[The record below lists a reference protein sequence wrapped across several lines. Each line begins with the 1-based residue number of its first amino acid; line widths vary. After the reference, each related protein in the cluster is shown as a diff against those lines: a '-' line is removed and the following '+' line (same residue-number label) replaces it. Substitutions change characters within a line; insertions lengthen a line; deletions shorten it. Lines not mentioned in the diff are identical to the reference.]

1 MINVKKLFALLLCI
15 CMLTGTAAYAD
26 ITSVV
31 AEKEYELWTQSPSIT
46 CGLTSDDVR
55 IYKALDQNL
64 LELYPLTL
72 IGDNY
77 YFAIC
82 SYKMTDGG
90 YNGKSKT
97 TQFYLYTLYATDT
110 GFIILSKVTAGN
122 EYYWDRGYCF
132 VDISGK
138 VNAAFYN
145 NNNSEVPYYIVNPKG
160 KYTNSNLDE
169 YDEYFFITSSGKLY
183 RMSENT
189 EYGTEGYPY
198 IKDKILYRGQNKYR
212 RSSTTYYYYM
222 PDGSTKASNS
232 TPMFFKNGVITY
244 GTEIRVPVADMTAS
258 NGYTMYTEGF
268 ASNTSFPLYMP
279 IPGSDNLFFNTTDTY
294 TYNSS
299 VGKYYNYLKIDVFK
313 SNNGI
318 MSNVS
323 SKTITT
329 VSTSSVT
336 YTYQKIND
344 LDENYYTSKGLL
356 VPSVA
361 IGTTA
366 VITKDGTVCPLDLD
380 TTIYKNYVYPC
391 TYNGKYSIIRS
402 CNGTSYIYKKDT
414 TNDNYYYWQAINE
427 ISFDANG
434 NKTIS
439 DDLEL
444 RIQSS
449 PHNGQN
455 GYFSSYST
463 WNNSSFTAISSNS
476 VKAWWGRTLNN
487 VFPDGRYV
495 TASWTGVGS
504 GISELWYN
512 IYNADKT
519 MRATGPTGYSGYF
532 GSSFDRPDLI
542 AWVVNNSKFIVCL
555 GEIGNSFL
563 KEYYRVAVVEE
574 TDTGEIVSSVEL
586 GEKSITPP
594 DSSDTEVVQSTI
606 DFGASDL
613 PIGYNI
619 KDNVIDSGKLDAIL
633 RDQVN
638 SIRLNDIV
646 ILAKEGYQSGAQN
659 TGVTLG
665 SYSTYDYSFGSAY
678 VRMYTNG
685 QYFRWYCYYPEDLNP
700 GTYTKALS
708 IGDKTIYVTFK
719 VVQPPTNEG
728 STTVVF

>member
-1 MINVKKLFALLLCI
+1 MKKLFAIMLCI

-26 ITSVV
+26 VTSVV

-122 EYYWDRGYCF
+122 EYYWDRGSCF

-222 PDGSTKASNS
+222 SDGSTKASNS

-244 GTEIRVPVADMTAS
+244 GTETRVPVADMTAS

-268 ASNTSFPLYMP
+268 DSNTSFPLYMP

-391 TYNGKYSIIRS
+391 TYNGHFSVIRS
-402 CNGTSYIYKKDT
+402 YNGSSTIYKKDT
-414 TNDNYYYWQAINE
+414 TNNNYYYWQAINE
-427 ISFDANG
+427 ISFDVNG
-434 NKTIS
+434 NKTIT

-449 PHNGQN
+449 PHTGQN

-476 VKAWWGRTLNN
+476 VKSWWGRTLNN

-532 GSSFDRPDLI
+532 GSSYDRPDLI
-542 AWVVNNSKFIVCL
+542 AWAVNNSKFIVCL

-563 KEYYRVAVVEE
+563 KEYYRVAVVTE

-586 GEKSITPP
+586 GEKNIIPP
-594 DSSDTEVVQSTI
+594 TDADTEIVQSTI

-619 KDNVIDSGKLDAIL
+619 KDNVIDSGKLNAIL

-646 ILAKEGYQSGAQN
+646 ILAKEGYQSGSQN

-665 SYSTYDYSFGSAY
+665 SYSTYDYSFGSTY
-678 VRMYTNG
+678 VRLYTNG
-685 QYFRWYCYYPEDLNP
+685 QYFRWYCYYPENLTP
-700 GTYTKALS
+700 GTYTKS
-708 IGDKTIYVTFK
+708 IAVGDKTVYVTIK
-719 VVQPPTNEG
+719 VICPPSNEG

>member
-1 MINVKKLFALLLCI
+1 MKKLFAIMLCI

-26 ITSVV
+26 VTSVV

-222 PDGSTKASNS
+222 SDGSTKASNS

-244 GTEIRVPVADMTAS
+244 GTETRVPVADMTAS

-268 ASNTSFPLYMP
+268 DSNTSFPLYMP

-391 TYNGKYSIIRS
+391 TYNGHFSVIRS
-402 CNGTSYIYKKDT
+402 YNGSSTIYKKDT
-414 TNDNYYYWQAINE
+414 TNNNYYYWQAINE
-427 ISFDANG
+427 ISFDVNG
-434 NKTIS
+434 NKTIT

-449 PHNGQN
+449 PHTGQN

-476 VKAWWGRTLNN
+476 VKSWWGRTLNN

-542 AWVVNNSKFIVCL
+542 AWAVNNSKFIVCL

-563 KEYYRVAVVEE
+563 KEYYRVAVVTE

-586 GEKSITPP
+586 GEKNIIPP
-594 DSSDTEVVQSTI
+594 TDADTEIVQSTI

-646 ILAKEGYQSGAQN
+646 ILAKEGYQSGSQN

-665 SYSTYDYSFGSAY
+665 SYSTYDYSFGSTY
-678 VRMYTNG
+678 VRLYTNG
-685 QYFRWYCYYPEDLNP
+685 QYFRWYCYYPENLTP
-700 GTYTKALS
+700 GTYTKS
-708 IGDKTIYVTFK
+708 IAVGDKTVYVTIK
-719 VVQPPTNEG
+719 VICPPSNEG

>member
-1 MINVKKLFALLLCI
+1 MKKLFAIMLCI

-26 ITSVV
+26 VTSVV

-222 PDGSTKASNS
+222 SDGSTKASNS

-244 GTEIRVPVADMTAS
+244 GTETRVPVADMTAS

-268 ASNTSFPLYMP
+268 DSNTSFPLYMP

-391 TYNGKYSIIRS
+391 TYNGHFSVIRS
-402 CNGTSYIYKKDT
+402 YNGSSTIYKKDT
-414 TNDNYYYWQAINE
+414 TNNNYYYWQAINE
-427 ISFDANG
+427 ISFDVNG
-434 NKTIS
+434 NKTIT

-449 PHNGQN
+449 PHTGQN

-476 VKAWWGRTLNN
+476 VKSWWGRTLNN

-542 AWVVNNSKFIVCL
+542 A
-555 GEIGNSFL
+555 
-563 KEYYRVAVVEE
+563 
-574 TDTGEIVSSVEL
+574 
-586 GEKSITPP
+586 
-594 DSSDTEVVQSTI
+594 
-606 DFGASDL
+606 
-613 PIGYNI
+613 
-619 KDNVIDSGKLDAIL
+619 
-633 RDQVN
+633 
-638 SIRLNDIV
+638 
-646 ILAKEGYQSGAQN
+646 
-659 TGVTLG
+659 
-665 SYSTYDYSFGSAY
+665 
-678 VRMYTNG
+678 
-685 QYFRWYCYYPEDLNP
+685 
-700 GTYTKALS
+700 
-708 IGDKTIYVTFK
+708 
-719 VVQPPTNEG
+719 
-728 STTVVF
+728 

>member
-1 MINVKKLFALLLCI
+1 MKKLFAIMLCI

-26 ITSVV
+26 VTSVV

-222 PDGSTKASNS
+222 SDGSTKASNS

-244 GTEIRVPVADMTAS
+244 GTETRVPVADMTAS

-268 ASNTSFPLYMP
+268 DSNTSFPLYMP

-391 TYNGKYSIIRS
+391 TYNGHFSVIRS
-402 CNGTSYIYKKDT
+402 YNGSSTIYKKDT
-414 TNDNYYYWQAINE
+414 TNNNYYYWQAINE
-427 ISFDANG
+427 ISFDVNG
-434 NKTIS
+434 NKTIT

-449 PHNGQN
+449 PHTGQN

-476 VKAWWGRTLNN
+476 VKSWWGRTLNN

-542 AWVVNNSKFIVCL
+542 AWAVNNRKFIVCL

-563 KEYYRVAVVEE
+563 KEYYRVAVVTE

-586 GEKSITPP
+586 GEKNIIPP
-594 DSSDTEVVQSTI
+594 TDADTEIVQSTI

-619 KDNVIDSGKLDAIL
+619 KDNVIDSGKLNAIL

-646 ILAKEGYQSGAQN
+646 ILAKEGYQSGSQN

-665 SYSTYDYSFGSAY
+665 SYSTYDYSFGSTY
-678 VRMYTNG
+678 VRLYTNG
-685 QYFRWYCYYPEDLNP
+685 QYFRWYCYYPENLTP
-700 GTYTKALS
+700 GTYTKS
-708 IGDKTIYVTFK
+708 IAVGDKTVYVTIK
-719 VVQPPTNEG
+719 VICPPSNEG

>member
-1 MINVKKLFALLLCI
+1 MKKLFAIMLCI

-26 ITSVV
+26 VTSVV

-132 VDISGK
+132 ADISGE

-145 NNNSEVPYYIVNPKG
+145 SNNSEVPYYIVNPKG

-222 PDGSTKASNS
+222 SDGSTKASNS

-244 GTEIRVPVADMTAS
+244 GTETRVPVADMIAS

-268 ASNTSFPLYMP
+268 DSNTSFPLYMP

-344 LDENYYTSKGLL
+344 LDANYYTSKGLL

-391 TYNGKYSIIRS
+391 TYNGHFSVIRS
-402 CNGTSYIYKKDT
+402 YNGSSTIYKKDT
-414 TNDNYYYWQAINE
+414 TNNNYYYWQAINE
-427 ISFDANG
+427 ISFDVNG
-434 NKTIS
+434 NKTIT

-449 PHNGQN
+449 PHTGQN

-476 VKAWWGRTLNN
+476 VKSWWGRTLNN

-542 AWVVNNSKFIVCL
+542 AWAVNNSKFIVCL

-563 KEYYRVAVVEE
+563 KEYYRVAVVTE

-586 GEKSITPP
+586 GEKNIIPP
-594 DSSDTEVVQSTI
+594 TDADTEIVQSTI

-646 ILAKEGYQSGAQN
+646 ILAKEGYQSGSQN

-665 SYSTYDYSFGSAY
+665 SYSTYDYSFGSTY
-678 VRMYTNG
+678 VRLYTNG
-685 QYFRWYCYYPEDLNP
+685 QYFRWYCYYPENLTP
-700 GTYTKALS
+700 GTYTKS
-708 IGDKTIYVTFK
+708 IAAGDKTVYVTIK
-719 VVQPPTNEG
+719 VICPPSNEG

>member
-1 MINVKKLFALLLCI
+1 MKKLFAIMLCI

-26 ITSVV
+26 VTSVV

-222 PDGSTKASNS
+222 SDGSTKASNS

-244 GTEIRVPVADMTAS
+244 GTETRVPVADMTAS

-268 ASNTSFPLYMP
+268 DSNTSFPLYMP

-391 TYNGKYSIIRS
+391 TYNGHFSVIRS
-402 CNGTSYIYKKDT
+402 YNGSSTIYKKDT
-414 TNDNYYYWQAINE
+414 TNNNYYYWQAINE
-427 ISFDANG
+427 ISFDVNG
-434 NKTIS
+434 NKTIT

-449 PHNGQN
+449 PHTGQN

-476 VKAWWGRTLNN
+476 VKSWWGRTLNN

-542 AWVVNNSKFIVCL
+542 AWAVNNSKFIVCL

-563 KEYYRVAVVEE
+563 KEYYRVAVVTE

-586 GEKSITPP
+586 GEKNIIPP
-594 DSSDTEVVQSTI
+594 TDADTEIVQSTI

-619 KDNVIDSGKLDAIL
+619 RDNVIDSGKLDAIL

-646 ILAKEGYQSGAQN
+646 ILAKEGYQSGSQN

-665 SYSTYDYSFGSAY
+665 SYSTYDYSFGSTY
-678 VRMYTNG
+678 VRLYTNG
-685 QYFRWYCYYPEDLNP
+685 QYFRWYCYYPENLTP
-700 GTYTKALS
+700 GTYTKS
-708 IGDKTIYVTFK
+708 IAVGDKTVYVTIK
-719 VVQPPTNEG
+719 VICPPSNEG

>member
-1 MINVKKLFALLLCI
+1 MKKLFAIMLCI

-26 ITSVV
+26 VTSVV

-222 PDGSTKASNS
+222 SDGSTKASNS

-244 GTEIRVPVADMTAS
+244 GTETRVPVADMTAS

-268 ASNTSFPLYMP
+268 DSNTSFPLYMP

-391 TYNGKYSIIRS
+391 TYNGHFSVIRS
-402 CNGTSYIYKKDT
+402 YNGSSTIYKKDT
-414 TNDNYYYWQAINE
+414 TNNNYYYWQAINE
-427 ISFDANG
+427 ISFDVNR
-434 NKTIS
+434 NKTIT

-449 PHNGQN
+449 PHTGQN

-476 VKAWWGRTLNN
+476 VKSWWGRTLNN

-542 AWVVNNSKFIVCL
+542 AWAVNNSKFIVCL

-563 KEYYRVAVVEE
+563 KEYYRVAVVTE

-586 GEKSITPP
+586 GEKNIIPP
-594 DSSDTEVVQSTI
+594 TDADTEIVQSTI

-619 KDNVIDSGKLDAIL
+619 RDNVIDSGKLDAIL

-646 ILAKEGYQSGAQN
+646 ILAKEGYQSGSQN

-665 SYSTYDYSFGSAY
+665 SYSTYDYSFGSTY
-678 VRMYTNG
+678 VRLYTNG
-685 QYFRWYCYYPEDLNP
+685 QYFRWYCYYPENLTP
-700 GTYTKALS
+700 GTYTKS
-708 IGDKTIYVTFK
+708 IAVGDKTVYVTIK
-719 VVQPPTNEG
+719 VICPPSNEG

>member
-1 MINVKKLFALLLCI
+1 MKKLFAIMLCI

-26 ITSVV
+26 VTSVV

-132 VDISGK
+132 ADISGK

-222 PDGSTKASNS
+222 SDGSTKASNS

-244 GTEIRVPVADMTAS
+244 GTETRVPVADMTAS

-268 ASNTSFPLYMP
+268 DSNTSFPLYMP

-391 TYNGKYSIIRS
+391 TYNGHFSVIRS
-402 CNGTSYIYKKDT
+402 YNGSSTIYKKDT
-414 TNDNYYYWQAINE
+414 TNNNYYYWQAINE
-427 ISFDANG
+427 ISFDVNG
-434 NKTIS
+434 NKTIT

-449 PHNGQN
+449 PHTGQN

-476 VKAWWGRTLNN
+476 VKSWWGRTLNN

-542 AWVVNNSKFIVCL
+542 AWAVNNSKFIVCL

-563 KEYYRVAVVEE
+563 KEYYRVAVVTE

-586 GEKSITPP
+586 GEKNIIPP
-594 DSSDTEVVQSTI
+594 TDADTEIVQSTI

-646 ILAKEGYQSGAQN
+646 ILAKEGYQSGSQN

-665 SYSTYDYSFGSAY
+665 SYSTYDYSFGSTY
-678 VRMYTNG
+678 VRLYTNG
-685 QYFRWYCYYPEDLNP
+685 QYFRWYCYYPENLTP
-700 GTYTKALS
+700 GTYTKS
-708 IGDKTIYVTFK
+708 IAVGDKTVYVTIK
-719 VVQPPTNEG
+719 VICPPSNEG

>member
-1 MINVKKLFALLLCI
+1 
-15 CMLTGTAAYAD
+15 
-26 ITSVV
+26 
-31 AEKEYELWTQSPSIT
+31 
-46 CGLTSDDVR
+46 
-55 IYKALDQNL
+55 
-64 LELYPLTL
+64 
-72 IGDNY
+72 
-77 YFAIC
+77 
-82 SYKMTDGG
+82 
-90 YNGKSKT
+90 
-97 TQFYLYTLYATDT
+97 
-110 GFIILSKVTAGN
+110 
-122 EYYWDRGYCF
+122 
-132 VDISGK
+132 
-138 VNAAFYN
+138 
-145 NNNSEVPYYIVNPKG
+145 
-160 KYTNSNLDE
+160 
-169 YDEYFFITSSGKLY
+169 
-183 RMSENT
+183 
-189 EYGTEGYPY
+189 
-198 IKDKILYRGQNKYR
+198 
-212 RSSTTYYYYM
+212 
-222 PDGSTKASNS
+222 
-232 TPMFFKNGVITY
+232 MFFKNGVITY
-244 GTEIRVPVADMTAS
+244 GTETRVPVADMTAS

-268 ASNTSFPLYMP
+268 DSNTSFPLYMP

-391 TYNGKYSIIRS
+391 TYNGHFSVIRS
-402 CNGTSYIYKKDT
+402 YNGSSTIYKKDT
-414 TNDNYYYWQAINE
+414 TNNNYYYWQAINE
-427 ISFDANG
+427 ISFDVNG
-434 NKTIS
+434 NKTIT

-449 PHNGQN
+449 PHTGQN

-476 VKAWWGRTLNN
+476 VKSWWGRTLNN

-542 AWVVNNSKFIVCL
+542 AWAVNNSKFIVCL

-563 KEYYRVAVVEE
+563 KEYYRVAVVTE

-586 GEKSITPP
+586 GEKNIIPP
-594 DSSDTEVVQSTI
+594 TDADKEIVQSTI

-646 ILAKEGYQSGAQN
+646 ILAKEGYQSGSQN

-665 SYSTYDYSFGSAY
+665 SYSTYDYSFGSTY

-685 QYFRWYCYYPEDLNP
+685 QYFRWYCYYPENLTP
-700 GTYTKALS
+700 GTYTKS
-708 IGDKTIYVTFK
+708 IAVGDKTVYVTIK
-719 VVQPPTNEG
+719 VICPPSNEG